1 MILNI
6 YNQNIRIKIII
17 KNNNQN
23 KKLKATKRIKELI
36 NKFDQKLLEVW
47 LKKKES
53 IL

>member
-23 KKLKATKRIKELI
+23 KKLKAIK
-36 NKFDQKLLEVW
+36 N
-47 LKKKES
+47 
-53 IL
+53 